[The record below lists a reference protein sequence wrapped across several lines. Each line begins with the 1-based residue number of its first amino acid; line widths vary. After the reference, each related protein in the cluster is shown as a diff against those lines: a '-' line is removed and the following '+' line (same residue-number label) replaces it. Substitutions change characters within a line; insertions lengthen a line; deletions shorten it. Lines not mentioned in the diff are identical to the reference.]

1 MAGKWRAGPPI
12 REGSMESLKAVSNF
26 KSCCKVL
33 VETVRPGHPLS
44 KKQEMIVLSYL
55 LVVES
60 ALQVSHTP

>member
-1 MAGKWRAGPPI
+1 
-12 REGSMESLKAVSNF
+12 MESLKAVSNF

-60 ALQVSHTP
+60 ALQVSHTA